1 METVILVGGGHAHIQ
16 CLKLLQ
22 EETLPDSRFILVSS
36 NKYQYYSGMFSGF
49 TEGLYAEEDIRIDL
63 SELSRKAGVHFIIA
77 TVTELDPLKKRILL
91 DNGETLSYSVISFDI
106 GSGTKHG
113 FLPSSA
119 VRTVKPNYT
128 FPDTIKELRDS
139 PSPVIVG
146 GGAAGVE
153 ISLSILARNK
163 RLNQT
168 GQVTL
173 ISSSRLLPSA
183 PKGASAR
190 LEELC
195 RSKGLQVF
203 VDEEVENIEEQ
214 IIRTSN
220 RSLKHS
226 GVLLLTG
233 PASSPLFRESGV
245 RCTEDGYLLV
255 QNTLQSENNPE
266 IFGAGDC
273 VTLSSYPELA
283 KNGVYAVRQGPV
295 LWENIKRTL
304 ANRELTIFEPQKRFL
319 SILSTGGK
327 EAMLLYDRFYFQGKS
342 PWKLKNRIDRSFM
355 KKYT

>member
-1 METVILVGGGHAHIQ
+1 MHAVILVGGGHAHIQ
-16 CLKLLQ
+16 CLKQLC
-22 EETLPDSRFILVSS
+22 EESIPDTRFVLVSS
-36 NKYQYYSGMFSGF
+36 NRYQYYSGMFSGF
-49 TEGLYAEEDIRIDL
+49 TEGLYKEEDIRIDL
-63 SELSRKAGVHFIIA
+63 DKLSLKAGVQFIEA
-77 TVTELDPLKKRILL
+77 TVTELDPENKRIVL
-91 DNGETLSYSVISFDI
+91 DKGEALFYSIISFDI
-106 GSGTKHG
+106 GSGTNHG
-113 FLPSSA
+113 FRPSSA

-128 FPDTIKELRDS
+128 FPGTIKELRDS

-153 ISLSILARNK
+153 ISLSILARK
-163 RLNQT
+163 RRLGQT

-173 ISSSRLLPSA
+173 ISSSRLLPGA
-183 PKGASAR
+183 PKGASVR
-190 LEELC
+190 LEDLC
-195 RSKGLQVF
+195 RSKGLQIF
-203 VDEEVENIEEQ
+203 VDEEVEKIEDQ

-220 RSLKHS
+220 RSIKHS

-233 PASSPLFRESGV
+233 PASSPLFRKSGMS
-245 RCTEDGYLLV
+245 CTEEGYLLV
-255 QNTLQSENNPE
+255 QSTLQSESHPE

-273 VTLSSYPELA
+273 VTLSTYPELA

-295 LWENIKRTL
+295 LLENIKRTL
-304 ANRELTIFEPQKRFL
+304 TKRELTTFEPQKRFL